1 MSATP
6 VKDGSTSSSDHEVAL
21 EVRAARKSF
30 GHVTALQGASLT
42 LRRGE
47 VTALVGDN
55 GAGKSTLVKVISGVI
70 QPDSGSIHVAGEQ
83 ITMRDPQAGRA
94 KGIHTVFQDLALVDP
109 LSTTENMFLG
119 DEIRTKVG
127 PFTLPWLNRQAM
139 RRETRRALSDLRVT
153 TLKDVEMPIEMLS
166 GGQRQSVAIA
176 RAVRERAAVVLLDE
190 PTAAL
195 GVSQAE
201 QVLELIGRL
210 REQDTAVMV
219 ISHNLREVFAVAD
232 RIVVMRLGTIAATFT
247 VKNTNEEEVVS
258 AIVGTRREPD
268 ADADEQR
275 RDQ

>member
-6 VKDGSTSSSDHEVAL
+6 VRDGSTSSSDQPVAL
-21 EVRAARKSF
+21 EVRAAHKSF

-94 KGIHTVFQDLALVDP
+94 KGIHTVFQDLALVNP

-119 DEIRTKVG
+119 DEIRTKLG
-127 PFTLPWLNRQAM
+127 PITLPWLNRRAM
-139 RRETRRALSDLRVT
+139 RRETRRALGDLRVT
-153 TLKDVEMPIEMLS
+153 TLKDVDVPIEMLS

-210 REQDTAVMV
+210 REQGTAVMV
-219 ISHNLREVFAVAD
+219 ISHNLREVFAVSD
-232 RIVVMRLGTIAATFT
+232 RIVVMRLGRVAANFT
-247 VKNTNEEEVVS
+247 ANQTNEEEVVS
-258 AIVGTRREPD
+258 AIVGTRREPQ
-268 ADADEQR
+268 AETTEGG
-275 RDQ
+275 DQ

>member
-6 VKDGSTSSSDHEVAL
+6 VKDGSTSSSDHPVAL
-21 EVRAARKSF
+21 EVRAAHKSF

-94 KGIHTVFQDLALVDP
+94 KGIHTVFQDLALVNP

-119 DEIRTKVG
+119 DEIRTKLG
-127 PFTLPWLNRQAM
+127 PITIPWLNRRAM
-139 RRETRRALSDLRVT
+139 RRETRRALGDLRVT
-153 TLKDVEMPIEMLS
+153 TLKDVDLPIEMLS

-210 REQDTAVMV
+210 REQGTSVMV

-232 RIVVMRLGTIAATFT
+232 RIVVMRLGRVAANFT
-247 VKNTNEEEVVS
+247 ANQTNEEEVVS
-258 AIVGTRREPD
+258 AIVGTRREPQ
-268 ADADEQR
+268 AETAEGG
-275 RDQ
+275 DQ

>member
-6 VKDGSTSSSDHEVAL
+6 VKDGSTSSSDHQVAL
-21 EVRAARKSF
+21 EVRAAHKSF

-70 QPDSGSIHVAGEQ
+70 QPDSGSIHVDGEEV
-83 ITMRDPQAGRA
+83 TMRDPQAGRK

-119 DEIRTKVG
+119 DEIRTKIG
-127 PFTLPWLNRQAM
+127 PVTIPWLNRRAM
-139 RRETRRALSDLRVT
+139 RRETWRALGDLRVT
-153 TLKDVEMPIEMLS
+153 TLKDVNVPIEMLS

-210 REQDTAVMV
+210 REQGTAVMV

-232 RIVVMRLGTIAATFT
+232 RIVVMRLGRVAANFSAIDTD
-247 VKNTNEEEVVS
+247 EEEVVS
-258 AIVGTRREPD
+258 AIVGTRREPEPE
-268 ADADEQR
+268 ATEGG
-275 RDQ
+275 DQ

>member
-6 VKDGSTSSSDHEVAL
+6 VKDGSTSSSDHPVAL

-70 QPDSGSIHVAGEQ
+70 QPDSGSIHVAGEE

-127 PFTLPWLNRQAM
+127 PFTLPWLNRRAM
-139 RRETRRALSDLRVT
+139 RRETRRALGDLRVT
-153 TLKDVEMPIEMLS
+153 TLKDVEVPIEMLS

-176 RAVRERAAVVLLDE
+176 RAVREQAAVVLLDE

-210 REQDTAVMV
+210 REQGTAVMV

-232 RIVVMRLGTIAATFT
+232 RIVVMRLGRIAANFT
-247 VKNTNEEEVVS
+247 VANTNEEEVVS

-268 ADADEQR
+268 ADADSER
-275 RDQ
+275 SDQ

>member
-6 VKDGSTSSSDHEVAL
+6 VKDGSTSSSDHPVAL

-70 QPDSGSIHVAGEQ
+70 QPDSGSIHVDGEEV
-83 ITMRDPQAGRA
+83 TMRDPQAGRK
-94 KGIHTVFQDLALVDP
+94 KGIHTVFQDLALVNP

-119 DEIRTKVG
+119 DEIRTKIG
-127 PFTLPWLNRQAM
+127 PVTIPWLNRRAM
-139 RRETRRALSDLRVT
+139 RRETWRALGDLRVT
-153 TLKDVEMPIEMLS
+153 TLKDVNVPIEMLS

-210 REQDTAVMV
+210 REQGTAVMV

-232 RIVVMRLGTIAATFT
+232 RIVVMRLGRVAANFSA
-247 VKNTNEEEVVS
+247 NDTNEEEVVS
-258 AIVGTRREPD
+258 AIVGSRREPEPE
-268 ADADEQR
+268 ATEGG
-275 RDQ
+275 DQ

>member
-1 MSATP
+1 MSITQAQP
-6 VKDGSTSSSDHEVAL
+6 GATSSADREVAL
-21 EVRAARKSF
+21 EVRAAHKSF

-70 QPDSGSIHVAGEQ
+70 QPDSGTIHVAGEQ
-83 ITMRDPQAGRA
+83 VTMRDPQAGRA

-119 DEIRTKVG
+119 DEIRTKLG
-127 PFTLPWLNRQAM
+127 PVTIPWLNRRAM
-139 RRETRRALSDLRVT
+139 RRETRRALGDLRVT
-153 TLKDVEMPIEMLS
+153 TLKDVDVPIESLS

-210 REQDTAVMV
+210 REQGTAVMV

-232 RIVVMRLGTIAATFT
+232 RIVVLRLGRVAANFT
-247 VKNTNEEEVVS
+247 ANETNEEEVVS
-258 AIVGTRREPD
+258 AIVGTRRE
-268 ADADEQR
+268 ADLRAAER
-275 RDQ
+275 TEDQ